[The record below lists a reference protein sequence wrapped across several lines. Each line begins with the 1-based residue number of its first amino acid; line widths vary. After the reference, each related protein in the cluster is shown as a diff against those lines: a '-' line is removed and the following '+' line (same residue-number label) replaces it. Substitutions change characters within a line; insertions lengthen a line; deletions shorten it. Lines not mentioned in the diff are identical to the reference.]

1 MGGRGV
7 SGATYR
13 RKVKLA
19 RQLSKVNKQVEA
31 MEDEMKIEIRNGEAR
46 GITSDVKDG
55 YTKSI
60 ADGIKE
66 NWDWYFEDYEEYTT
80 LKAKQKRLKNE
91 LHMLNK
97 GQYTLWA

>member
-1 MGGRGV
+1 M

-19 RQLSKVNKQVEA
+19 RQLSEVNKQVEA
-31 MEDEMKIEIRNGEAR
+31 MEDEMKIEIRNEEAR
-46 GITSDVKDG
+46 SIIESVKEGD
-55 YTKSI
+55 TKSI

-66 NWDWYFEDYEEYTT
+66 NSDWYFEDYEEYTT
-80 LKAKQKRLKNE
+80 LKAKQKKLKNE

>member
-1 MGGRGV
+1 M

-19 RQLSKVNKQVEA
+19 RQLSEVNKQVEA
-31 MEDEMKIEIRNGEAR
+31 MEDEMKIEIRNEEAR
-46 GITSDVKDG
+46 SITRDVKEG

-66 NWDWYFEDYEEYTT
+66 NSDWYFGDYEEYTT